1 MLVRAARGHCDGMSA
16 EQDRA
21 PVSSEVSRPNSEPGQ
36 NAEHP
41 PASQAPDSFWT
52 RVKRHKVVE
61 WTLAYVAFGYALLH
75 TVEMLGEAFEWPHLV
90 PRITV
95 FGLV

>member
-1 MLVRAARGHCDGMSA
+1 MLARAAKGHCHGMSA

-21 PVSSEVSRPNSEPGQ
+21 LVSSEVSQPNSEPGQ
-36 NAEHP
+36 NAPHP
-41 PASQAPDSFWT
+41 PAGEPPDSFWA

-75 TVEMLGEAFEWPHLV
+75 TIEMLARRSNGRCLFLD
-90 PRITV
+90 
-95 FGLV
+95 